1 MKTILTIVATMM
13 FAQVSFAADCELT
26 ISRKACAGKE
36 IEAMKPYNGQNPTTE
51 KSAAADA
58 EACTKKAEKASKI
71 IRKGTLTEKSVTAKF
86 DGKDIGKSFTDNA
99 ECK

>member
-1 MKTILTIVATMM
+1 MKTILTIVLAMA
-13 FAQVSFAADCELT
+13 FAQASFAGDCEII

-36 IEAMKPYNGQNPTTE
+36 TEAMKPYNGQNPTSE
-51 KSAAADA
+51 KSTAADA
-58 EACTKKAEKASKI
+58 DACSKKAEKASKI

-86 DGKDIGKSFTDNA
+86 DDKDLGKSFTDKA